1 MLYCFVGTMGT
12 DHKTWNGDKV
22 FLKVNGPVLY
32 HTGSRKKSGG
42 QALIGDEGKA
52 SFSLWN

>member
-1 MLYCFVGTMGT
+1 MGT

-42 QALIGDEGKA
+42 QALIGGEGKA